1 MPAINGQGTG
11 DALRFEFSAVP
22 SREASFVSAVAIPG
36 FDTFDFTHDGHTY
49 DVYRAGTGPAVV
61 VMHEIPGITPEV
73 ARFARWVVD
82 AGFTVYMPTVFGVP
96 LKPFSIPY
104 VLDGMVRA
112 CISREFATFSQHR
125 SSRIVEWMRALSR
138 RAFADCG
145 GPGVGAVG
153 MCLTGNF
160 ALAMMVEPFM
170 MAPVLSQPSLPFPI
184 GASHKRDLGVSDAEI
199 AAAKA
204 RIDDGARI
212 LGFRFHGD
220 PLCGAERFETLRNT
234 FGDAF
239 EGHELPQS
247 AGDTTNGP
255 KPAHSVLTANLVD
268 EPGSLTKEAVER
280 CLSFFREQL
289 HTRTA

>member
-1 MPAINGQGTG
+1 M
-11 DALRFEFSAVP
+11 
-22 SREASFVSAVAIPG
+22 SAVAIPG

-160 ALAMMVEPFM
+160 ALALMVDPSM
-170 MAPVLSQPSLPFPI
+170 MAPILSQPSLPVGP
-184 GASHKRDLGVSDAEI
+184 GSTKKRGLHLAPSDLAIVKQRDDARVL
-199 AAAKA
+199 AM
-204 RIDDGARI
+204 
-212 LGFRFHGD
+212 RFTND
-220 PLCGAERFETLRNT
+220 PLCPKERFERLREE
-234 FGDAF
+234 FGERVETIEIDSSPGNAH
-239 EGHELPQS
+239 GISQ
-247 AGDTTNGP
+247 G
-255 KPAHSVLTANLVD
+255 AHSVVTGDLVD
-268 EPGSLTKEAVER
+268 EAGHPTRVALDRVLAFLRERLT
-280 CLSFFREQL
+280 
-289 HTRTA
+289 